1 MRRRWRW
8 CLRREWGEEV
18 CKEKEEM
25 MEELVVCERRRK
37 IDEGLAC
44 QDGFVGLELLP
55 PHVEAAVGE
64 ARALPQVPQ
73 VVRQLAL
80 RYLQHVHVGLARDV
94 DRILDHAHLRGGRAT
109 RTGQTVV

>member
-1 MRRRWRW
+1 M
-8 CLRREWGEEV
+8 

-25 MEELVVCERRRK
+25 VEELVVCERRRK

-64 ARALPQVPQ
+64 ARALPQVP
-73 VVRQLAL
+73 
-80 RYLQHVHVGLARDV
+80 
-94 DRILDHAHLRGGRAT
+94 
-109 RTGQTVV
+109 